1 MTFVENFSKTHSCP
15 KCGKNT
21 FIGMYNQDIDV
32 SYNECYYC
40 HEEVYSLKD
49 QGKVTN
55 YEFNVG
61 KAPDAIDDTLMDI
74 EYEVGNLPRY
84 ATNKDELEYLERI
97 RNIFDE
103 LISVIRRMK

>member
-1 MTFVENFSKTHSCP
+1 MTFVENFSKTRTCP
-15 KCGKNT
+15 KCGKSL
-21 FIGMYNQDIDV
+21 FMGMYNQDIDV

-49 QGKVTN
+49 QDKVVDYT
-55 YEFNVG
+55 FNVG
-61 KAPDAIDDTLMDI
+61 KAPDDIDDSLMSI

-84 ATNKDELEYLERI
+84 ATNKDELEQLERI
-97 RNIFDE
+97 RNIFEE